1 MYFSFFPPIS
11 IEGEPIEKNLDI
23 PGLENL
29 KAIFV
34 SPERVTFTL
43 EEQGEKQTFD
53 IFKFNN
59 PDLDIN
65 YRIDI
70 DEKFPLELMPAIT
83 VELIENIAAFLGGYT
98 LIHVDNPEAGYL
110 EFFRGD
116 LYPISLRGADKRLY
130 EATAELRCL
139 RKDYFVALNN
149 LLEVDFESQLETSLA
164 TFVENVLNPMTATM
178 REVYSLDDSL
188 DRDNSI
194 INIIGG
200 DFKKLL
206 NRTEELIK
214 IVDYNMEQTAE
225 RNKAFLRLTLPL
237 MLKQAILE
245 NFTEYFKIK
254 YAHNSIKLEITK
266 RKTLSTKDLTDLILH
281 IFD

>member
-11 IEGEPIEKNLDI
+11 IEGDPIEKDLDI

-29 KAIFV
+29 KSIFV
-34 SPERVTFTL
+34 SSERVTFVL
-43 EEQGEKQTFD
+43 EEDNEKKSYE
-53 IFKFNN
+53 IFKFND
-59 PDLDIN
+59 PTPDIN

-70 DEKFPLELMPAIT
+70 DEDFPLELMPTIT
-83 VELIENIAAFLGGYT
+83 VEVLENLAVFLGGYT
-98 LIHVDNPEAGYL
+98 LIHTEKPEAGYL

-116 LYPISLRGADKRLY
+116 LYPIPLRGADKRLY

-164 TFVENVLNPMTATM
+164 TFVDNVLNPMTTTM

-206 NRTEELIK
+206 TMTEDLIN

-245 NFTEYFKIK
+245 NFTEYFHIK
-254 YAHNSIKLEITK
+254 YEHNSIKLDITK
-266 RKTLSTKDLTDLILH
+266 RKTIDTKDLINLILH
-281 IFD
+281 TFR